1 MKGYS
6 KQVDVVNLKV
16 FIGILLFSSYVQLL
30 RRRMFWSALDDYH
43 YAVIGNF
50 MARNRFEDILS
61 FWLVT
66 DNNALDM
73 QEKFSLLNGPNR
85 KSLDIFLS

>member
-1 MKGYS
+1 
-6 KQVDVVNLKV
+6 
-16 FIGILLFSSYVQLL
+16 
-30 RRRMFWSALDDYH
+30 MFWSALDDYH